1 MPETVHHASLYPPL
15 PPYTPSNAHYF
26 TFARPDQEQW
36 PDYKMHI
43 DASTGQERTFKQVK
57 ERILDAAT
65 ALDHIG
71 INREAGH
78 VVGILSENCLD
89 YPVLFHALFILTVP
103 ASLLSSYGTPRELSH
118 AVQLTGPTHVFT
130 SPRLVRKAKEAGV
143 PADRIFVLGDTGK
156 DGHASLGELIQQVHG
171 KGIPRTHVRE
181 ANKDTL
187 AYFIFSS
194 GTSGLPKA
202 VMISHGNLCTLIMH
216 NAVSAQEHS
225 KVLPPPPPVPATT
238 LIPLPL
244 HHAFGLMVIG
254 IIGTLAPSTIIM
266 LSQWDIDAWFDTV
279 EKYRVQN
286 LYLVPSLLH
295 QVAHHKRFETTDF
308 SSVLRFGSG
317 AAALPTLLANKV
329 KQRIPT
335 VERVSSAYGMSEA
348 TISITIVPP
357 PGALEGRVNNIDG
370 SVGILIPGSEA
381 RIVRVRSDDDDS
393 DTSDDPSKGWEG
405 DGPGPTCRPNEPG
418 ELWVRGPHVA
428 LGYYKNEKATKETFV
443 NGWLRTGDLMRI
455 REDGVLFFEDRAKD
469 TLKISGMQVSPR
481 EIEDTLL
488 AHPEGLLSDVTVSGV
503 RGGRTADEKVPR
515 AWVVLSPAGRRLVAE
530 VTKSVAAEL
539 GRAAAKADKE
549 AGVAAGEKE
558 LVNRLEAWMH
568 EALSRYKWL
577 RGGVGIVEQIP
588 KSPTGK
594 VLRRV
599 LVEAYEKEM
608 DKEQV
613 VYKAKL

>member
-1 MPETVHHASLYPPL
+1 MHHTSLYPPL
-15 PPYTPSNAHYF
+15 PPYNAANAHHF
-26 TFARPDQEQW
+26 TLARPDQEQW
-36 PDYKMHI
+36 PEFTIHI
-43 DASTGQERTFKQVK
+43 DASTGEERTFKQFK
-57 ERILDAAT
+57 ERVLDAAT
-65 ALDHIG
+65 SLDAIG
-71 INREAGH
+71 IKREAGH
-78 VVGILSENCLD
+78 VVGMLSENCLD
-89 YPVLFHALFILTVP
+89 YMVLFHALLVLTVP
-103 ASLLSSYGTPRELSH
+103 SSLLSSYATPRELSH

-130 SPRLVRKAKEAGV
+130 SPGLVRKAQEAGV
-143 PADRIFVLGDTGK
+143 PKDCIFIMGESGK
-156 DGHASLGELIQQVHG
+156 DGYVSLGELIKQAHS
-171 KGIPRTHVRE
+171 KGIPRTPVRE
-181 ANKDTL
+181 ANKDTI

-202 VMISHGNLCTLIMH
+202 VMLSHGNLCALVMH
-216 NAVSAQEHS
+216 NSVSAQEHA
-225 KVLPPPPPVPATT
+225 KVLPPPPATPNAT

-244 HHAFGLMVIG
+244 HHAMGLMVVNVIG
-254 IIGTLAPSTIIM
+254 LLAPSTIVI
-266 LSQWDIDAWFDTV
+266 LSQWDINAWFDTI

-308 SSVLRFGSG
+308 SSVQRFGSG
-317 AAALPTLLANKV
+317 AAALPTSLANKI
-329 KQRIPT
+329 KRRISAL
-335 VERVSSAYGMSEA
+335 ERVGSAYGMSEA
-348 TISITIVPP
+348 TISITVTPQ
-357 PGALEGRVNNIDG
+357 PGALDGRVKDIQG
-370 SVGILIPGSEA
+370 SVGILVPGTEA
-381 RIVRVRSDDDDS
+381 RIVRVPSEGDES
-393 DTSDDPSKGWEG
+393 ASGASGDPAAGWDG
-405 DGPGPTCRPNEPG
+405 DGPGPMCGPNEPG

-428 LGYYKNEKATKETFV
+428 LGYYKNEKATRETFV

-455 REDGVLFFEDRAKD
+455 SEDGVVYFEDRAKD

-515 AWVVLSPAGRRLVAE
+515 AWVVLSPAGRRLV
-530 VTKSVAAEL
+530 
-539 GRAAAKADKE
+539 
-549 AGVAAGEKE
+549 GEKE
-558 LVNRLEAWMH
+558 IVQRLEAWTR

-577 RGGVGIVEQIP
+577 RGGVGIVDQIP

-608 DKEQV
+608 DKEQL